1 MDKGFDDL
9 NSFLKNSYEKNKL
22 KRKKKNKY
30 LIILVNIITII
41 TLIGAGVGIKSIN
54 DYKDEIK
61 KTSEYEKSLLNRKP
75 ILIEKEEIK
84 KDLYDFT
91 ELLKTNPDTVGWLKV
106 NNTKVDLPIVKTT
119 DNKFYLN
126 HNFDKKYSTFGWVYV
141 DYRNNLDNLSKN
153 IIIYGHTYK
162 NDLMFSSL
170 KNALEKSWYENKDNL
185 IIELKTPKDN
195 YKYKIFSIYTTKKT
209 DSYLKTSFTSQE
221 FNEYINNSLSK
232 SINNFN
238 TEVNESDKI
247 LTLST
252 CYLNS
257 NNRLVIQA
265 KLEN

>member
-1 MDKGFDDL
+1 MDKDFDDL

-41 TLIGAGVGIKSIN
+41 TLIGAGIGIKSIN

>member
-22 KRKKKNKY
+22 KIKKKNKY
-30 LIILVNIITII
+30 VVILINIITIV
-41 TLIGAGVGIKSIN
+41 TLIGAGIGIKSIN
-54 DYKDEIK
+54 DY
-61 KTSEYEKSLLNRKP
+61 
-75 ILIEKEEIK
+75 KEEIK

-91 ELLKTNPDTVGWLKV
+91 ELLNTNSDTVGWLMVK
-106 NNTKVDLPIVKTT
+106 NTKVDLPIVKTT

-126 HNFDKKYSTFGWVYV
+126 HNFEKRYSTFGWVYV

-170 KNALEKSWYENKDNL
+170 KNTLEKSWYENEDNL

-209 DSYLKTSFTSQE
+209 DSYLKTSFTNQE
-221 FNEYINNSLSK
+221 FSNYISDSLSK
-232 SINNFN
+232 SIKSFN
-238 TEVNESDKI
+238 TEVNVDDKI
-247 LTLST
+247 ITLST

>member
-22 KRKKKNKY
+22 KIKKKNKY
-30 LIILVNIITII
+30 VIILINIITIV
-41 TLIGAGVGIKSIN
+41 TLIGAGIGIKSIN
-54 DYKDEIK
+54 DYKEEIK
-61 KTSEYEKSLLNRKP
+61 KAKEYEENIVNNKP
-75 ILIEKEEIK
+75 TLIEKEEIK

-91 ELLKTNPDTVGWLKV
+91 ELLNTNSDTVGWLMVK
-106 NNTKVDLPIVKTT
+106 NTKVDLPIVKTT
-119 DNKFYLN
+119 DNKFYLI
-126 HNFDKKYSTFGWVYV
+126 HNFEKRYSTFGWVYV

-170 KNALEKSWYENKDNL
+170 KNTLEKSWYENEDNL

-209 DSYLKTSFTSQE
+209 DSYLKTSFTNQE
-221 FNEYINNSLSK
+221 FSNYISDSLSK
-232 SINNFN
+232 SIKNFN
-238 TEVNESDKI
+238 TEVNVDDKI
-247 LTLST
+247 ITLST